1 MTPAINLLKK
11 QRIVYIVHSYTHD
24 PRAASYGLEAAE
36 KLGLAPQRV
45 FKTLLANTE
54 TAELLVAVLPV
65 HAQLNLKALAA
76 CAGVKKAEM
85 ADPQR
90 AQRST
95 GYLLGGISALA
106 QKKALRT
113 FLDSSAKEFDSIYIS
128 AGRRGLE
135 VELAAADLLRLTQGQ
150 YAEIASFSE

>member
-1 MTPAINLLKK
+1 MTPAILLLKK
-11 QRIVYIVHSYTHD
+11 QRIAYNVHSYSHD

-36 KLGLAPQRV
+36 KLGQAPERV
-45 FKTLLANTE
+45 FKTLLVSTE
-54 TAELLVAVLPV
+54 TGELLVAVLPV
-65 HAQLNLKALAA
+65 HTQLNLKTLAA
-76 CAGVKKAEM
+76 SASVKKVEM

-95 GYLLGGISALA
+95 GYLVGGISALA

-113 FLDSSAKEFDSIYIS
+113 FLDNSAKELVSLYIS

-135 VELAAADLLRLTQGQ
+135 VEQIGRAHV
-150 YAEIASFSE
+150 

>member
-11 QRIVYIVHSYTHD
+11 MRTKHAVHSYVHD

-36 KLGLAPQRV
+36 RLGLPVERV
-45 FKTLLANTE
+45 YKTLLVSSDE
-54 TAELLVAVLPV
+54 AELLVALVPV
-65 HAQLNLKALAA
+65 NAQLNLKAVAA
-76 CAGVKKAEM
+76 SAKVKKVEM

-90 AQRST
+90 AQRSS
-95 GYLLGGISALA
+95 GYLVGGISPLA

-113 FLDSSAKEFDSIYIS
+113 FIDRSAAEHATIYIS

-135 VELAAADLLRLTQGQ
+135 VELSADDLLVLTQGQ
-150 YAEIASFSE
+150 LAEIASPV